1 MDTPNSIRRPFARG
15 SRRVA
20 RFLVARMARLA
31 RLACVAGIGAAVV
44 HALASRPASAQ
55 ASPPSPS
62 PSQSASSSACEA
74 WDVDYA
80 LAANLQLTDTP
91 LGQGDGVY
99 PIGPGTLVLRYDDVD
114 GRPGGHVKM
123 ISYEVRQSFQVVAK
137 TLFGA
142 TTVDTDV
149 TTHEKADPC
158 GAPAEGRLDASAIVW
173 RVPVKGFRT
182 DGFLTCGGT
191 FCGKFGAPPPGR
203 SAMSSG
209 PEQVHFKPFILSD
222 DRKTFTMT
230 YTFVSKTESPKQTAH
245 LSLAGRETARV
256 CVQPKPCVSGGAG
269 HPDGHPEGGGR

>member
-1 MDTPNSIRRPFARG
+1 MNTPNNSIRHHFARG
-15 SRRVA
+15 SRPVA
-20 RFLVARMARLA
+20 RSLLA
-31 RLACVAGIGAAVV
+31 RLAWVAGIGAAVV
-44 HALASRPASAQ
+44 HPLAARPALAQPSPKSP
-55 ASPPSPS
+55 SPSLPPSPS
-62 PSQSASSSACEA
+62 PSACEA

-99 PIGPGTLVLRYDDVD
+99 PIGPGTLVLRYDDVG

-142 TTVDTDV
+142 TTVGTDV
-149 TTHEKADPC
+149 TTREKADPC
-158 GAPAEGRLDASAIVW
+158 GAPAEGRLDAAAIVW
-173 RVPVKGFRT
+173 PTPVVGFRT

-203 SAMSSG
+203 SAMASG
-209 PEQVHFKPFILSD
+209 PEPVHFKPFLFSD
-222 DRKTFTMT
+222 DHATFTMA

-256 CVQPKPCVSGGAG
+256 CVQTKVCVPGGPG
-269 HPDGHPEGGGR
+269 HQDGHPEGAGR